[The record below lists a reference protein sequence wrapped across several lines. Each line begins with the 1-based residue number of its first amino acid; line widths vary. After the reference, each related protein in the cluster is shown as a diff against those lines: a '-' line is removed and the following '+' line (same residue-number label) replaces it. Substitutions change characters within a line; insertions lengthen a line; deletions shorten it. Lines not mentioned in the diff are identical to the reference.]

1 MSVEPPRS
9 WWPVADGEAELGAEG
24 AALLVWLRRT
34 VAAPEPRLGRSGPL
48 CPFVPIALRQRLVFG
63 TTVESDADPVV
74 VLEQHVRA
82 FLATPPVPPDPTAL
96 NKTLLVVFPS
106 EVRGPSLTAAVRE
119 IKSGLIERGVTC
131 GEFFPDSDDRS
142 ARGHQVRVA
151 RSPVPLVAL
160 RYLSSH
166 DRLFLGAHE
175 EYGPLF
181 EQWEAGRG

>member
-1 MSVEPPRS
+1 MSVERPRS
-9 WWPVADGEAELGAEG
+9 WWPVADAETVLGAEG
-24 AALLVWLRRT
+24 AALLAWLRLT
-34 VAAPEPRLGRSGPL
+34 VAAPEPRLGRNGPL
-48 CPFVPIALRQRLVFG
+48 CPFVPIALRQRLVFA
-63 TTVESDADPVV
+63 TMVESDAAPVA

-82 FLATPPVPPDPTAL
+82 FLAAPPVPPDPTAL
-96 NKTLLVVFPS
+96 NKSLLVVFPS

-119 IKSGLIERGVTC
+119 IKSGLIKRGLTC

-142 ARGHQVRVA
+142 AREQKVQVA

-166 DRLFLGAHE
+166 DRLFLNAHE